1 MISLKI
7 MKIKYYQKYYFIK
20 IYLLTIIMRYSV
32 ILIAILLLIFAY
44 IYFGNRKKYVE
55 LKEEKEDF
63 KNVVVYRYDDLN
75 I

>member
-1 MISLKI
+1 
-7 MKIKYYQKYYFIK
+7 
-20 IYLLTIIMRYSV
+20 MRYSV

-55 LKEEKEDF
+55 IKEEKEDF
-63 KNVVVYRYDDLN
+63 KNVVVFRYDDLN

>member
-1 MISLKI
+1 
-7 MKIKYYQKYYFIK
+7 
-20 IYLLTIIMRYSV
+20 MRYSV
-32 ILIAILLLIFAY
+32 ILIAILLLIYAY

-55 LKEEKEDF
+55 LKEKEDF